1 MLVTTSVTHL
11 ARQEGTQHQDATPN
25 NLEFQRQ
32 SQLAFKLS
40 GCQVSSRMLS
50 PLLGLFRLILPT
62 PLGGR
67 QRCRLSPLFYKQ
79 EAPGSEAKRLA
90 QGHTTG
96 DRRGKP
102 RWVFVEPTRT
112 THSRAKWPEVL
123 FKVPIEVAGKAPWS
137 SPCLP
142 SQFVVNARPVRAPAL
157 PSPACGPRDSWVPAA
172 PFPMLPRESSSRAAR
187 RPPCLRSA
195 GARFH
200 HLINNPVL
208 TWCSQRTGL

>member
-1 MLVTTSVTHL
+1 MS
-11 ARQEGTQHQDATPN
+11 
-25 NLEFQRQ
+25 
-32 SQLAFKLS
+32 
-40 GCQVSSRMLS
+40 
-50 PLLGLFRLILPT
+50 
-62 PLGGR
+62 
-67 QRCRLSPLFYKQ
+67 LSPLFYKQ

-142 SQFVVNARPVRAPAL
+142 SQFVVNARPPQPCVRTPGLLGPCGSISDAPQGEFL
-157 PSPACGPRDSWVPAA
+157 TGSQEAA
-172 PFPMLPRESSSRAAR
+172 LPRERWSPFS
-187 RPPCLRSA
+187 PP
-195 GARFH
+195 
-200 HLINNPVL
+200 N
-208 TWCSQRTGL
+208 Q